1 MTTTTSPWFTT
12 PGPGIRAAPALPLF
26 CLPHAG
32 AGPAVF
38 RAWPAGLD
46 ERVEVVA
53 VQYPGRA
60 ARIAEPAEES
70 IRRLAERVAGPVAER
85 TGTAP
90 YALFGHSMGALAA
103 FELARV
109 LSGLGRPPRHLVV
122 SGQTPP
128 HHYRPTGVHALP
140 DEEFRE
146 AVVALAGT
154 EPGVLASPTLWEM
167 LLPIL
172 RADFRACETY
182 EYAAGALLTTDLTVV
197 SGDDDPTV
205 DTATLDRWAELTEG
219 RTSVHVLPGGHFYLT
234 ERPAA
239 VLDVIG
245 AALGPLLLESP

>member
-38 RAWPAGLD
+38 RAWPTGLD
-46 ERVEVVA
+46 ERVDVVA

-70 IRRLAERVAGPVAER
+70 IRRLAERIA
-85 TGTAP
+85 
-90 YALFGHSMGALAA
+90 GALVA

-140 DEEFRE
+140 DDEFRE

-154 EPGVLASPTLWEM
+154 EPGVLASPTLWDM

-182 EYAAGALLTTDLTVV
+182 EYTAGPLLTTDLTVV
-197 SGDDDPTV
+197 SGDEDPTV
-205 DTATLDRWAELTEG
+205 DTAALGRWAEITEG

-245 AALGPLLLESP
+245 TALRSLLLESP